1 MIILCAVDPNDVA
14 FTHVLQTAGRLRR
27 PEDVVHVVHV
37 LPRPLEWYRDTG
49 QSLEQQT
56 WQERERLRVL
66 IQAQLKDLSAQVSVP
81 LGDGRNTGD
90 DLVAVAEKHA
100 AELIIMGTHG
110 RKGLS
115 ALTLGSVA
123 ERVVRLAK
131 CDVYVVRT

>member
-14 FTHVLQTAGRLRR
+14 FTQILETAGRLRR

-49 QSLEQQT
+49 QSLEQRT

-81 LGDGRNTGD
+81 LGDGGNTGD

-110 RKGLS
+110 RTGLS